1 MAPSRHVLRTVV
13 AGTAALLPLLASAGP
28 AAAHGAPVDPVS
40 RAAAC
45 AAGSG
50 RFTGTPA
57 CRAAAAANGGG
68 AAFADWD
75 NLRVAGVGGRD
86 RQVIPDGKLCSGGLP
101 AYRGLDLARGDWPA
115 TRLTP
120 GAPFTMRYGTTIPH
134 QGTFRLYLTKQGYDP
149 TRPLTWSEVASS
161 PFLTATDPA
170 IQGGAYR
177 ISGRLPADR
186 TGRHVLFTIWQNSST
201 PDTYYSCSDVV
212 FPAAG
217 KPAGGTPAKPKPKP
231 AVSVKPSPRATRASA
246 PAERRVTATPGAH
259 SAVPSPASP
268 SAAPAVGSPD
278 AQPVAAQGSGAG
290 SGPTALAIGSAAGLA
305 ATGVLALALRRRRSP
320 GTRRG

>member
-13 AGTAALLPLLASAGP
+13 AGTAALLPLMASAGP

-50 RFTGTPA
+50 RFTGTAA

-75 NLRVAGVGGRD
+75 NLRVAGVAGRD

-101 AYRGLDLARGDWPA
+101 AYRGLDLARADWPA

-120 GAPFTMRYGTTIPH
+120 GAAFTMRYGTTIPH

-149 TRPLTWSEVASS
+149 TRPLTWSELATS
-161 PFLTATDPA
+161 PFLTASDPA
-170 IQGGAYR
+170 VVGGSYR

-212 FPAAG
+212 FPAAA
-217 KPAGGTPAKPKPKP
+217 KPAVRTPAKPAAP
-231 AVSVKPSPRATRASA
+231 VKPTPRPSRPSATAERSVSATPTAASA
-246 PAERRVTATPGAH
+246 AP
-259 SAVPSPASP
+259 SAVPP
-268 SAAPAVGSPD
+268 SAALPAVESPD
-278 AQPVAAQGSGAG
+278 AQPVAAQGGGSG
-290 SGPTALAIGSAAGLA
+290 SGPTALAVGSAAGLA
-305 ATGVLALALRRRRSP
+305 VTGVLALALRRRRSP
-320 GTRRG
+320 GTRPG

>member
-50 RFTGTPA
+50 RFTGTAA

-75 NLRVAGVGGRD
+75 NLRVAGVAGRD
-86 RQVIPDGKLCSGGLP
+86 RQVVPDGKLCSGGLP
-101 AYRGLDLARGDWPA
+101 AYRGLDLARADWPA
-115 TRLTP
+115 TRLVP
-120 GAPFTMRYGTTIPH
+120 GAAFTMRYATTIPH

-149 TRPLTWSEVASS
+149 TRPLTWSEVASR

-177 ISGRLPADR
+177 ISGQLPADR

-212 FPAAG
+212 FPAAA
-217 KPAGGTPAKPKPKP
+217 KPAAGGAPTKTAKPPRS
-231 AVSVKPSPRATRASA
+231 AASVKPAPSPSRASA
-246 PAERRVTATPGAH
+246 SASPAEVPATPSSASPPG
-259 SAVPSPASP
+259 AVP
-268 SAAPAVGSPD
+268 AAESPD
-278 AQPVAAQGSGAG
+278 AQPVAAQGGGSG
-290 SGPTALAIGSAAGLA
+290 SGPTALAIGCAAGLA
-305 ATGVLALALRRRRSP
+305 VTGLLALALRRRRSP
-320 GTRRG
+320 GTRPG

>member
-13 AGTAALLPLLASAGP
+13 AGTAALLALPASAGP

-50 RFTGTPA
+50 RFTGTAA

-75 NLRVAGVGGRD
+75 NLRVAGVAGRD

-101 AYRGLDLARGDWPA
+101 AYRGLDLARADWPA

-120 GAPFTMRYGTTIPH
+120 GAAFTMRYGTTIPH

-149 TRPLTWSEVASS
+149 TRSLTWSELASS
-161 PFLTATDPA
+161 PFATATDPA
-170 IQGGAYR
+170 IEGGSYR
-177 ISGRLPADR
+177 IGGRLPADR

-212 FPAAG
+212 FPAPA
-217 KPAGGTPAKPKPKP
+217 KPAGKAPAKP
-231 AVSVKPSPRATRASA
+231 AASVKPTPRPSRTST
-246 PAERRVTATPGAH
+246 PAERPVSAAPTKASTA
-259 SAVPSPASP
+259 PSPASP
-268 SAAPAVGSPD
+268 SAAVPVVESPD
-278 AQPVAAQGSGAG
+278 AQPVAAQGRG

-305 ATGVLALALRRRRSP
+305 LTGLLALALRRRRSP
-320 GTRRG
+320 GTRSG

>member
-75 NLRVAGVGGRD
+75 NLRVAGVAGRD
-86 RQVIPDGKLCSGGLP
+86 RQVIPDGKLCSGGLS
-101 AYRGLDLARGDWPA
+101 AFRGLDLARADWPA
-115 TRLTP
+115 TRLVP
-120 GAPFTMRYGTTIPH
+120 GAAFTMRYGTTIPH
-134 QGTFRLYLTKQGYDP
+134 EGTFRLYLTKQGYDP
-149 TRPLTWSEVASS
+149 TRPLTWSELASS
-161 PFLTATDPA
+161 PFLTATDPPVT
-170 IQGGAYR
+170 GGAYR

-186 TGRHVLFTIWQNSST
+186 TGRHVLFAIWQNSST

-212 FPAAG
+212 FPAAA
-217 KPAGGTPAKPKPKP
+217 KPAGRTPAKP
-231 AVSVKPSPRATRASA
+231 AASVKPTPRPGRASA
-246 PAERRVTATPGAH
+246 PAERRVSATPVEQ
-259 SAVPSPASP
+259 SATPSPASP
-268 SAAPAVGSPD
+268 SAAVPAVESPD
-278 AQPVAAQGSGAG
+278 AQPVAAEGGGSG

-305 ATGVLALALRRRRSP
+305 VTGLLALALRRRRST
-320 GTRRG
+320 GTRSG